1 MYFYNVMA
9 HIDDQLNL
17 LPHQSGVYRFLNKDG
32 TVIYVGKAKD
42 LKKRVS
48 QYFSQG
54 KKLSVKTQRMVSH
67 ACSLEYTVVET
78 ESDALLLENN
88 LIKTLQ
94 PRYNILLKDDKTFPW
109 ICVKN
114 EPFPRIMQTRKVVRD
129 KSQYFGPYTSTYYC
143 RQLLQLIHNLYPL
156 RTCSLVLTPK
166 AIAAGRYRKCLQFH
180 IGRCKAP
187 CVRGETEEVYAQY
200 IRDALKILKGD
211 VTSVRNLLET
221 QMKEAVAILNFEQA
235 QKHKEQWEALTRY
248 QNKSVIVSPRISNVD
263 VFSLLADYESS
274 MAFGN
279 FMRVSEGAVIQSRN
293 VKYKLQIEETR
304 ETLLSLFLA
313 DMKEQTGML
322 SREIL
327 VPFLPEAVPG
337 DNRVHVPLKGDK
349 KKLVTLS
356 LRNAGNYK
364 TEQVHLLEAREKGR
378 NRDIKSRK
386 VLEKLQKDLNM
397 PVLPLHI
404 ECFDNS
410 NLQGTHPVA
419 ACVVFKNGLPSKKDY
434 RHFSIKTVE
443 GPDDFASMTEVITRR
458 YGRLLSENG
467 PLPQLVVIDGGKG
480 QLSAAFAALEAL
492 HLTPSV
498 TVVGLAKR
506 LEEIYL
512 PTDKTPLFLDKNS
525 SSLRL
530 IMQLRNEAHRFGI
543 TFHRKKRSAGFARS
557 VLLDVPGIGPRTMER
572 LLNRFG
578 SLKRIAEASQQEL
591 AGVIAVKTAEKLR
604 EYLDAQGTGS

>member
-9 HIDDQLNL
+9 HLDDQLAL
-17 LPHQSGVYRFLNKDG
+17 LPHQCGVYRFLNKDG

-48 QYFSQG
+48 QYFTRG
-54 KKLSVKTQRMVSH
+54 KALSVKTQRMVSR
-67 ACSLEYTVVET
+67 ARSLEYTVVET

-88 LIKTLQ
+88 LIKSLQ

-114 EPFPRIMQTRKVVRD
+114 EPFPRIMQTRKVIRD
-129 KSQYFGPYTSTYYC
+129 KSLYFGPYTSTYYC

-166 AIAAGRYRKCLQFH
+166 AIAAQRYRKCLQYH

-187 CVRGETEEVYAQY
+187 CVGLETEGAYEQY
-200 IRDALKILKGD
+200 IRDAVKILKGD
-211 VTSVRNLLET
+211 VTSVRTLLEE
-221 QMKEAVAILNFEQA
+221 QMKNAVEKLNFEQA
-235 QKHKEQWEALTRY
+235 QKYKEQWEALTRY

-263 VFSLLADYESS
+263 VFSLLTDDSSS

-293 VKYKLQIEETR
+293 VKYKLQIEETP

-313 DMKEQTGML
+313 DMKEQTGGL

-356 LRNAGNYK
+356 LRNAENYK
-364 TEQVHLLEAREKGR
+364 TEQLRLIESRDKGKS
-378 NRDIKSRK
+378 RDVKTRK
-386 VLEKLQKDLNM
+386 VLEKLQQDLNM
-397 PVLPLHI
+397 PSLPVHI

-410 NLQGTHPVA
+410 NLQGSNPVA
-419 ACVVFKNGLPSKKDY
+419 ACVVFRNGVPSNKDY

-443 GPDDFASMTEVITRR
+443 GPNDFASMKEVVTRR
-458 YGRLLSENG
+458 YSRVLREKQ

-480 QLSAAFAALEAL
+480 QLSAAFSALKDLQLVPA
-492 HLTPSV
+492 V
-498 TVVGLAKR
+498 TVIGLAKR

-512 PTDKTPLFLDKNS
+512 ATDKTPLFLDKNS
-525 SSLRL
+525 SSLRIL
-530 IMQLRNEAHRFGI
+530 MHLRNEAHRFGI
-543 TFHRKKRSAGFARS
+543 TFHRKKRSSGFARS
-557 VLLDVPGIGPRTMER
+557 VLTDVPGIGPRTMER
-572 LLNRFG
+572 LMARYG
-578 SLKRIAEASQQEL
+578 SLKHIEKATLEEL
-591 AGVIAVKTAEKLR
+591 SGVIPAKTAQKLR
-604 EYLDAQGTGS
+604 DYLDAQGTGS

>member
-9 HIDDQLNL
+9 HIDDQLTL
-17 LPHQSGVYRFLNKDG
+17 LPHQCGVYRFLNKDG

-48 QYFSQG
+48 QYFTRG
-54 KKLSVKTQRMVSH
+54 KNLSVKTQRMVSR
-67 ACSLEYTVVET
+67 ARSLEYTVVET

-88 LIKTLQ
+88 LIKRLQ

-114 EPFPRIMQTRKVVRD
+114 EPFPRIMQTRKVIRD
-129 KSQYFGPYTSTYYC
+129 KSLYFGPYTSTYYC

-166 AIAAGRYRKCLQFH
+166 AIAAQRYRKCLQYH

-187 CVRGETEEVYAQY
+187 CVGLETEDAYEQY
-200 IRDALKILKGD
+200 IRDAVKILKGD
-211 VTSVRNLLET
+211 VTSVRNLLEE
-221 QMKEAVAILNFEQA
+221 QMNNAVEKLNFEQA
-235 QKHKEQWEALTRY
+235 QKYKEQWEALTRY
-248 QNKSVIVSPRISNVD
+248 QNKSVIVNPHISNVD
-263 VFSLLADYESS
+263 VFSLLTDESSS

-279 FMRVSEGAVIQSRN
+279 FMRVSQGSVIQSRN
-293 VKYKLQIEETR
+293 VKYKLQIEETP

-313 DMKEQTGML
+313 DMKEQTGGL

-337 DNRVHVPLKGDK
+337 DHHVHVPLKGDK

-356 LRNAGNYK
+356 LRNAENYK
-364 TEQVHLLEAREKGR
+364 TEQLRLIESRDKGKS
-378 NRDIKSRK
+378 RDVKTRK
-386 VLEKLQKDLNM
+386 VLEKLQQDLNM
-397 PVLPLHI
+397 PSLPIHI

-410 NLQGTHPVA
+410 NLQGSNPVA
-419 ACVVFKNGLPSKKDY
+419 ACVVFRNGVPSNKDY

-443 GPDDFASMTEVITRR
+443 GPNDFASMKEVVTRR
-458 YGRLLSENG
+458 YSRVLREKQ

-480 QLSAAFAALEAL
+480 QLSAAFSALKDLQLVPA
-492 HLTPSV
+492 V
-498 TVVGLAKR
+498 TVIGLAKR

-512 PTDKTPLFLDKNS
+512 ATDKTPLFLDKNS
-525 SSLRL
+525 SSLRIL
-530 IMQLRNEAHRFGI
+530 MHLRNEAHRFGI
-543 TFHRKKRSAGFARS
+543 TFHRKKRSSGFARS
-557 VLLDVPGIGPRTMER
+557 VLTDVPGIGPRTMEKLMAR
-572 LLNRFG
+572 YG
-578 SLKRIAEASQQEL
+578 SLKHIEKATLEEL
-591 AGVIAVKTAEKLR
+591 SGVIPAKTAQKLKD
-604 EYLDAQGTGS
+604 YLDSQGTGS

>member
-1 MYFYNVMA
+1 MA
-9 HIDDQLNL
+9 HLDDQLAL
-17 LPHQSGVYRFLNKDG
+17 LPHQCGVYRFLNKDG

-48 QYFSQG
+48 QYFTRG
-54 KKLSVKTQRMVSH
+54 KALSVKTQRMVSR
-67 ACSLEYTVVET
+67 ARSLEYTVVET

-88 LIKTLQ
+88 LIKSLQ

-114 EPFPRIMQTRKVVRD
+114 EPFPRIMQTRKVIRD
-129 KSQYFGPYTSTYYC
+129 KSLYFGPYTSTYYC

-166 AIAAGRYRKCLQFH
+166 AIAAQRYRKCLQYH

-187 CVRGETEEVYAQY
+187 CVGLETEGAYEQY
-200 IRDALKILKGD
+200 IRDAVKILKGD
-211 VTSVRNLLET
+211 VTSVRTLLEE
-221 QMKEAVAILNFEQA
+221 QMKNAVEKLNFEQA
-235 QKHKEQWEALTRY
+235 QKYKEQWEALTRY

-263 VFSLLADYESS
+263 VFSLLTDDSSS

-293 VKYKLQIEETR
+293 VKYKLQIEETP

-313 DMKEQTGML
+313 DMKEQTGGL

-356 LRNAGNYK
+356 LRNAENYK
-364 TEQVHLLEAREKGR
+364 TEQLRLIESRDKGKS
-378 NRDIKSRK
+378 RDVKTRK
-386 VLEKLQKDLNM
+386 VLEKLQQDLNM
-397 PVLPLHI
+397 PSLPVHI

-410 NLQGTHPVA
+410 NLQGSNPVA
-419 ACVVFKNGLPSKKDY
+419 ACVVFRNGVPSNKDY

-443 GPDDFASMTEVITRR
+443 GPNDFASMKEVVTRR
-458 YGRLLSENG
+458 YSRVLREKQ

-480 QLSAAFAALEAL
+480 QLSAAFSALKDLQLVPA
-492 HLTPSV
+492 V
-498 TVVGLAKR
+498 TVIGLAKR

-512 PTDKTPLFLDKNS
+512 ATDKTPLFLDKNS
-525 SSLRL
+525 SSLRIL
-530 IMQLRNEAHRFGI
+530 MHLRNEAHRFGI
-543 TFHRKKRSAGFARS
+543 TFHRKKRSSGFARS
-557 VLLDVPGIGPRTMER
+557 VLTDVPGIGPRTMER
-572 LLNRFG
+572 LMARYG
-578 SLKRIAEASQQEL
+578 SLKHIEKATLEEL
-591 AGVIAVKTAEKLR
+591 SGVIPAKTAQKLR
-604 EYLDAQGTGS
+604 DYLDAQGTGS

>member
-1 MYFYNVMA
+1 MA

-78 ESDALLLENN
+78 ESDALELENN

-94 PRYNILLKDDKTFPW
+94 PMYNILLKDDKTFPW

-263 VFSLLADYESS
+263 VFSCCQIMSLPWLLA
-274 MAFGN
+274 
-279 FMRVSEGAVIQSRN
+279 
-293 VKYKLQIEETR
+293 
-304 ETLLSLFLA
+304 
-313 DMKEQTGML
+313 
-322 SREIL
+322 IL
-327 VPFLPEAVPG
+327 
-337 DNRVHVPLKGDK
+337 
-349 KKLVTLS
+349 
-356 LRNAGNYK
+356 
-364 TEQVHLLEAREKGR
+364 
-378 NRDIKSRK
+378 
-386 VLEKLQKDLNM
+386 
-397 PVLPLHI
+397 
-404 ECFDNS
+404 
-410 NLQGTHPVA
+410 
-419 ACVVFKNGLPSKKDY
+419 CVFP
-434 RHFSIKTVE
+434 R
-443 GPDDFASMTEVITRR
+443 GP
-458 YGRLLSENG
+458 
-467 PLPQLVVIDGGKG
+467 
-480 QLSAAFAALEAL
+480 
-492 HLTPSV
+492 
-498 TVVGLAKR
+498 
-506 LEEIYL
+506 
-512 PTDKTPLFLDKNS
+512 
-525 SSLRL
+525 
-530 IMQLRNEAHRFGI
+530 
-543 TFHRKKRSAGFARS
+543 
-557 VLLDVPGIGPRTMER
+557 
-572 LLNRFG
+572 
-578 SLKRIAEASQQEL
+578 
-591 AGVIAVKTAEKLR
+591 
-604 EYLDAQGTGS
+604 

>member
-129 KSQYFGPYTSTYYC
+129 KSLYFGPYTSTYYC

-200 IRDALKILKGD
+200 IRDAIKILKGD

-221 QMKEAVAILNFEQA
+221 QMKEAVATLNFEQA

-386 VLEKLQKDLNM
+386 VLEILQKDLNM

-419 ACVVFKNGLPSKKDY
+419 ACVVFKNGLPSKNDY
-434 RHFSIKTVE
+434 RHFSIKSVE
-443 GPDDFASMTEVITRR
+443 GPDDFASMTEVVTRR

-543 TFHRKKRSAGFARS
+543 MFHRKKRSAGFARS
-557 VLLDVPGIGPRTMER
+557 VLLDVPGIGPRTMEK

>member
-9 HIDDQLNL
+9 HIKDQLTL
-17 LPHQSGVYRFLNKDG
+17 LPHQNGVYRFLNKDG

-54 KKLSVKTQRMVSH
+54 KKLSVKTQRMVSR

-129 KSQYFGPYTSTYYC
+129 KSFYFGPYTSTYYC
-143 RQLLQLIHNLYPL
+143 RQLLQLIHTLYPL

-187 CVRGETEEVYAQY
+187 CVGRETEEDYGHY
-200 IRDALKILKGD
+200 IRDAIKILKGN
-211 VTSVRNLLET
+211 VTSVRNLLEE
-221 QMKEAVAILNFEQA
+221 QMKDAVATLNFEQA
-235 QKHKEQWEALTRY
+235 QKYKEQWEALTRY

-279 FMRVSEGAVIQSRN
+279 FMRVSEGAVVQSRN
-293 VKYKLQIEETR
+293 VKYKLQIEEPR

-313 DMKEQTGML
+313 EMKEQTGML

-327 VPFLPEAVPG
+327 APFLPEAVPG
-337 DNRVHVPLKGDK
+337 NYDVHIPLKGDK

-356 LRNAGNYK
+356 LRNAENYK
-364 TEQVHLLEAREKGR
+364 TEQVRLLDVREKGR
-378 NRDIKSRK
+378 GRDVKSRK
-386 VLEKLQKDLNM
+386 VLEKLQQDLNM
-397 PVLPLHI
+397 TSLPGHI

-419 ACVVFKNGLPSKKDY
+419 ACVVFKNGFPSKKEY

-443 GPDDFASMTEVITRR
+443 GPNDFASMTEVVTRR
-458 YGRLLSENG
+458 YGRLLRENA

-480 QLSAAFAALEAL
+480 QLSAAFSALEAL
-492 HLTPSV
+492 HLIPAV

-525 SSLRL
+525 TSLRL

-557 VLLDVPGIGPRTMER
+557 VLLDVPGIGPRTMEK
-572 LLNRFG
+572 LLDRFG
-578 SLKRIAEASQQEL
+578 SLKRIAGASQEEL
-591 AGVIAVKTAEKLR
+591 SGVIPAKTAEKLR
-604 EYLDAQGTGS
+604 EYLDNQGTGS

>member
-1 MYFYNVMA
+1 
-9 HIDDQLNL
+9 
-17 LPHQSGVYRFLNKDG
+17 
-32 TVIYVGKAKD
+32 
-42 LKKRVS
+42 
-48 QYFSQG
+48 
-54 KKLSVKTQRMVSH
+54 
-67 ACSLEYTVVET
+67 
-78 ESDALLLENN
+78 
-88 LIKTLQ
+88 
-94 PRYNILLKDDKTFPW
+94 
-109 ICVKN
+109 
-114 EPFPRIMQTRKVVRD
+114 
-129 KSQYFGPYTSTYYC
+129 
-143 RQLLQLIHNLYPL
+143 
-156 RTCSLVLTPK
+156 
-166 AIAAGRYRKCLQFH
+166 
-180 IGRCKAP
+180 
-187 CVRGETEEVYAQY
+187 
-200 IRDALKILKGD
+200 GD
-211 VTSVRNLLET
+211 VTSVRNLLEE
-221 QMKEAVAILNFEQA
+221 QMNNAVEKLNFEQA
-235 QKHKEQWEALTRY
+235 QKYKEQWEALTRY

-263 VFSLLADYESS
+263 VFSLLTDDSSS

-443 GPDDFASMTEVITRR
+443 GPDDFASMTEVVTRR

-543 TFHRKKRSAGFARS
+543 TFHRKKRSSGFARS
-557 VLLDVPGIGPRTMER
+557 VLTDIPGIGPRTMEK
-572 LLNRFG
+572 LLARYG
-578 SLKRIAEASQQEL
+578 SLKYIKKATLEEL
-591 AGVIAVKTAEKLR
+591 SGVIPAKTAQKLR
-604 EYLDAQGTGS
+604 DYLDAQGTGS

>member
-9 HIDDQLNL
+9 HIDDQLTL
-17 LPHQSGVYRFLNKDG
+17 LPHQCGVYRFLNKDG

-48 QYFSQG
+48 QYFTRG
-54 KKLSVKTQRMVSH
+54 KSLSVKTQRMVSR
-67 ACSLEYTVVET
+67 ARSLEYTVVET

-88 LIKTLQ
+88 LIKRLQ

-114 EPFPRIMQTRKVVRD
+114 EPFPRIMQTRKVIRD
-129 KSQYFGPYTSTYYC
+129 KSLYFGPYTSTYYC

-166 AIAAGRYRKCLQFH
+166 AIAAQRYRKCLQYH

-187 CVRGETEEVYAQY
+187 CVGLETEDAYEQY
-200 IRDALKILKGD
+200 IRDAVKILKGD
-211 VTSVRNLLET
+211 VTSVRNLLEE
-221 QMKEAVAILNFEQA
+221 QMNNAVEKLNFEQA
-235 QKHKEQWEALTRY
+235 QKYKEQWEALTRY
-248 QNKSVIVSPRISNVD
+248 QNKSVIVNPHISNVD
-263 VFSLLADYESS
+263 VFSLLTNESSS

-279 FMRVSEGAVIQSRN
+279 FMRVSQGSVIQSRN
-293 VKYKLQIEETR
+293 VKYKLQIEETP

-313 DMKEQTGML
+313 DMKEQTGGL

-337 DNRVHVPLKGDK
+337 DHRVHVPLKGDK

-356 LRNAGNYK
+356 LRNAENYK
-364 TEQVHLLEAREKGR
+364 TEQLRLIESRDKGKS
-378 NRDIKSRK
+378 RDVKTRK
-386 VLEKLQKDLNM
+386 VLEKLQQDLNM
-397 PVLPLHI
+397 PSLPVHI

-410 NLQGTHPVA
+410 NLQGSNPVA
-419 ACVVFKNGLPSKKDY
+419 ACVVFRNGVPSNKDY

-443 GPDDFASMTEVITRR
+443 GPNDFASMKEVVTRR
-458 YGRLLSENG
+458 YSRVLREKQ

-480 QLSAAFAALEAL
+480 QLSAAFSALKDLQLVPA
-492 HLTPSV
+492 V
-498 TVVGLAKR
+498 TVIGLAKR

-512 PTDKTPLFLDKNS
+512 ATDKTPLFLDKNS
-525 SSLRL
+525 SSLRIL
-530 IMQLRNEAHRFGI
+530 MHLRNEAHRFGI
-543 TFHRKKRSAGFARS
+543 TFHRKKRSSGFARS
-557 VLLDVPGIGPRTMER
+557 VLTDVPGIGPRTMER
-572 LLNRFG
+572 LMVRYG
-578 SLKRIAEASQQEL
+578 SLKHIEKATLEEL
-591 AGVIAVKTAEKLR
+591 SGVIPAKTAQKLR
-604 EYLDAQGTGS
+604 DYLDAQGTGS

>member
-9 HIDDQLNL
+9 HIDDQLTL
-17 LPHQSGVYRFLNKDG
+17 LPHQCGVYRFLNKDG

-48 QYFSQG
+48 QYFTRG
-54 KKLSVKTQRMVSH
+54 KNLSIKTQRMVSR
-67 ACSLEYTVVET
+67 ARSLEYTVVET

-88 LIKTLQ
+88 LIKRLQ

-114 EPFPRIMQTRKVVRD
+114 EPFPRIMQTRKVIRD
-129 KSQYFGPYTSTYYC
+129 KSLYFGPYTSTYYC

-166 AIAAGRYRKCLQFH
+166 AIAAQRYRKCLQYH

-187 CVRGETEEVYAQY
+187 CVGLETEDAYEQY
-200 IRDALKILKGD
+200 IRDAVKILKGD
-211 VTSVRNLLET
+211 VTSVRNLLEE
-221 QMKEAVAILNFEQA
+221 QMNNAVEKLNFEQA
-235 QKHKEQWEALTRY
+235 QKYKEQWEALTRY
-248 QNKSVIVSPRISNVD
+248 QNKSVIVNPHISNVD
-263 VFSLLADYESS
+263 VFSLLTNESSS

-279 FMRVSEGAVIQSRN
+279 FMRVSQGSVIQSRN
-293 VKYKLQIEETR
+293 VKYKLQIEETP

-313 DMKEQTGML
+313 DMKEQTGGL

-337 DNRVHVPLKGDK
+337 DHRVHVPLKGDK

-356 LRNAGNYK
+356 LRNAENYK
-364 TEQVHLLEAREKGR
+364 TEQLRLIESRDKGKS
-378 NRDIKSRK
+378 RDIKTRK
-386 VLEKLQKDLNM
+386 VLEKLQQDLNM
-397 PVLPLHI
+397 PSLPVHI

-410 NLQGTHPVA
+410 NLQGSNPVA
-419 ACVVFKNGLPSKKDY
+419 ACVVFRNGVPSNKDY

-443 GPDDFASMTEVITRR
+443 GPNDFASMKEVVTRR
-458 YGRLLSENG
+458 YSRVLREKQ

-480 QLSAAFAALEAL
+480 QLSAAFSALKDLQLVPA
-492 HLTPSV
+492 V
-498 TVVGLAKR
+498 TVIGLAKR

-512 PTDKTPLFLDKNS
+512 ATDKTPLFLDKNS
-525 SSLRL
+525 SSLRIL
-530 IMQLRNEAHRFGI
+530 MHLRNEAHRFGI
-543 TFHRKKRSAGFARS
+543 TFHRKKRSSGFARS
-557 VLLDVPGIGPRTMER
+557 VLTDVPGIGPRTMER
-572 LLNRFG
+572 LMVRYG
-578 SLKRIAEASQQEL
+578 SLKHIEKATLEEL
-591 AGVIAVKTAEKLR
+591 SGVIPAKTAQKLR
-604 EYLDAQGTGS
+604 DYLDAQGTGS

>member
-9 HIDDQLNL
+9 HIDDQLTL
-17 LPHQSGVYRFLNKDG
+17 LPHQCGVYRFLNKDG

-48 QYFSQG
+48 QYFTRG
-54 KKLSVKTQRMVSH
+54 KNLSIKTQRMVSR
-67 ACSLEYTVVET
+67 ARSLEYTVVET

-88 LIKTLQ
+88 LIKRLQ

-114 EPFPRIMQTRKVVRD
+114 EPFPRIMQTRKVIRD
-129 KSQYFGPYTSTYYC
+129 KSLYFGPYTSTYYC

-166 AIAAGRYRKCLQFH
+166 AIAAQRYRKCLQYH

-187 CVRGETEEVYAQY
+187 CVGLETEDAYEQY
-200 IRDALKILKGD
+200 IRDAVKILKGD
-211 VTSVRNLLET
+211 VTSVRNLLEE
-221 QMKEAVAILNFEQA
+221 QMNNAVEKLNFEQA
-235 QKHKEQWEALTRY
+235 QKYKEQWEALTRY
-248 QNKSVIVSPRISNVD
+248 QNKSVIVNPHISNVD
-263 VFSLLADYESS
+263 VFSLLTNESSS

-279 FMRVSEGAVIQSRN
+279 FMRVSQGSVIQSRN
-293 VKYKLQIEETR
+293 VKYKLQIEETP

-313 DMKEQTGML
+313 DMKEQTGGL

-337 DNRVHVPLKGDK
+337 DHHVHVPLKGDK

-356 LRNAGNYK
+356 LRNAENYK
-364 TEQVHLLEAREKGR
+364 TEQLRLIESRDKGKS
-378 NRDIKSRK
+378 RDVKTRK
-386 VLEKLQKDLNM
+386 VLEKLQQDLNM
-397 PVLPLHI
+397 PSLPVHI

-410 NLQGTHPVA
+410 NLQGSNPVA
-419 ACVVFKNGLPSKKDY
+419 ACVVFRNGVPSNKDY

-443 GPDDFASMTEVITRR
+443 GPNDFASMKEVVTRR
-458 YGRLLSENG
+458 YSRVLREKQ

-480 QLSAAFAALEAL
+480 QLSAAFSALKDLQLVPA
-492 HLTPSV
+492 V
-498 TVVGLAKR
+498 TVIGLAKR

-512 PTDKTPLFLDKNS
+512 ATDKTPLFLDKNS
-525 SSLRL
+525 SSLRIL
-530 IMQLRNEAHRFGI
+530 MHLRNEAHRFGI
-543 TFHRKKRSAGFARS
+543 TFHRKKRSSGFARS
-557 VLLDVPGIGPRTMER
+557 VLTDVPGIGPRTMER
-572 LLNRFG
+572 LMVRYG
-578 SLKRIAEASQQEL
+578 SLKHIEKATLEEL
-591 AGVIAVKTAEKLR
+591 SGVIPAKTAQKLR
-604 EYLDAQGTGS
+604 DYLDAQGTGS

>member
-9 HIDDQLNL
+9 HIDDQLTL
-17 LPHQSGVYRFLNKDG
+17 LPHQCGVYRFLNKDG

-48 QYFSQG
+48 QYFTRG
-54 KKLSVKTQRMVSH
+54 KNLSVKTQRMVSR
-67 ACSLEYTVVET
+67 ARSLEYTVVET

-88 LIKTLQ
+88 LIKSLQ

-114 EPFPRIMQTRKVVRD
+114 EPFPRIMQTRKVIRD
-129 KSQYFGPYTSTYYC
+129 KSLYFGPYTSTYYC

-166 AIAAGRYRKCLQFH
+166 AIAAQRYRKCLQYH

-187 CVRGETEEVYAQY
+187 CVGLETEDAYEQY
-200 IRDALKILKGD
+200 IRDAVKILKGD
-211 VTSVRNLLET
+211 VTSVRNLLEE
-221 QMKEAVAILNFEQA
+221 QMNNAVEKLNFEQA
-235 QKHKEQWEALTRY
+235 QKYKEQWEALTRY
-248 QNKSVIVSPRISNVD
+248 QNKSVIVNPHISNVD
-263 VFSLLADYESS
+263 VFSLLTDESSS

-279 FMRVSEGAVIQSRN
+279 FMRVSQGSVIQSRN
-293 VKYKLQIEETR
+293 VKYKLQIEETP

-313 DMKEQTGML
+313 DMKEQTGGL

-337 DNRVHVPLKGDK
+337 DHHVHVPLKGDK

-356 LRNAGNYK
+356 LRNAENYK
-364 TEQVHLLEAREKGR
+364 TEQLRLIESRDKGKS
-378 NRDIKSRK
+378 RDVKTRK
-386 VLEKLQKDLNM
+386 VLEKLQQDLNM
-397 PVLPLHI
+397 PSLPVHI

-410 NLQGTHPVA
+410 NLQGSNPVA
-419 ACVVFKNGLPSKKDY
+419 ACVVFRNGVPSNKDY

-443 GPDDFASMTEVITRR
+443 GPNDFASMKEVVTRR
-458 YGRLLSENG
+458 YSRVLREKQ

-480 QLSAAFAALEAL
+480 QLSAAFSALKDLQLVPA
-492 HLTPSV
+492 V
-498 TVVGLAKR
+498 TVIGLAKR

-512 PTDKTPLFLDKNS
+512 ATDKTPLFLDKNS
-525 SSLRL
+525 SSLRIL
-530 IMQLRNEAHRFGI
+530 MHLRNEAHRFGI
-543 TFHRKKRSAGFARS
+543 TFHRKKRSSGFARS
-557 VLLDVPGIGPRTMER
+557 VLTDVPGIGPRTMEKLMAR
-572 LLNRFG
+572 YG
-578 SLKRIAEASQQEL
+578 SLKHIEKATLEEL
-591 AGVIAVKTAEKLR
+591 SGVIPAKTAQKLKD
-604 EYLDAQGTGS
+604 YLDSQGTGS

>member
-467 PLPQLVVIDGGKG
+467 PLPQLVIIDGGKG